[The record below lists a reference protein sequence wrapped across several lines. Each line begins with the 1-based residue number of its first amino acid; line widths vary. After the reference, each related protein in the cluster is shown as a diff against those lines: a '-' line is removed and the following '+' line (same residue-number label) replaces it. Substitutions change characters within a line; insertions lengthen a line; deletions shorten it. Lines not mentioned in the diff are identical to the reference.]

1 MRLSRGQS
9 WAAGTALAVLF
20 GFTLFQ
26 ASWIAAKPIGK
37 PKLIADRGAE
47 PVRDASGCSSSANGG
62 FMTVYAGPDVSALQ
76 LAAGLGGDAVRVK
89 TERVGNDVVITRQF
103 KSTCAADT
111 NSARGS
117 IGEATAALTKPEI
130 LWHPANA
137 ADAAS
142 IIAALPAPATN
153 TPATN
158 TPAPKSGEADRNIF
172 MGDDA
177 TIAAVKKAR
186 PNSLAFSIGMA
197 RQCQA
202 DYKLSGMIGSVPET
216 CKNGVMLLAINEVG
230 MTLWGWPNR
239 FMARMEAAKTRVIIA
254 ESINAGTIT
263 GLTKVEQYNDIAN
276 SFNGYIWIDNIADL
290 GPALK
295 R

>member
-9 WAAGTALAVLF
+9 WTAGTALAVLF

-47 PVRDASGCSSSANGG
+47 PVRDASGCSSSANAGY
-62 FMTVYAGPDVSALQ
+62 MTVYAGPDVSALQ

-89 TERVGNDVVITRQF
+89 TERVGNDVVVTRQF
-103 KSTCAADT
+103 VSKCAADT
-111 NSARGS
+111 NSARGTVT
-117 IGEATAALTKPEI
+117 EASAALTKPEI
-130 LWHPANA
+130 FWHPANA
-137 ADAAS
+137 ADATS
-142 IIAALPAPATN
+142 IIAALPAP
-153 TPATN
+153 
-158 TPAPKSGEADRNIF
+158 KQGEADRNVFI
-172 MGDDA
+172 GDNT

-186 PNSLAFSIGMA
+186 PNGLSFSIAKA
-197 RQCQA
+197 RGCA
-202 DYKLSGMIGSVPET
+202 SDYKLSGMVGSVPET
-216 CKNGVMLLAINEVG
+216 CKNGVMLLGINEVG

-239 FMARMEAAKTRVIIA
+239 FMARMDAAKTRVIIA
-254 ESINAGTIT
+254 ESINDSAIK
-263 GLTKVEQYNDIAN
+263 GLTTVEQYGDIAN
-276 SFNGYIWIDNIADL
+276 SFNGYIWIDNISDL

>member
-1 MRLSRGQS
+1 MHLSRGQS

-26 ASWIAAKPIGK
+26 ASWIAAKPIGN

-62 FMTVYAGPDVSALQ
+62 YMTVYAGPDVSALQ

-89 TERVGNDVVITRQF
+89 TERAGNNVVVVRQF
-103 KSTCAADT
+103 ESKCAADT
-111 NSARGS
+111 NSARGTVS
-117 IGEATAALTKPEI
+117 EATAALTKPEI
-130 LWHPANA
+130 FWHPANA
-137 ADAAS
+137 ADAVS
-142 IIAALPAPATN
+142 IIAELPAS
-153 TPATN
+153 
-158 TPAPKSGEADRNIF
+158 KQDEVDRNVFI
-172 MGDDA
+172 GDDA

-186 PNSLAFSIGMA
+186 PTGLAFSIAKA
-197 RQCQA
+197 RQCA
-202 DYKLSGMIGSVPET
+202 GDYKISGIIGSVPET
-216 CKNGVMLLAINEVG
+216 CKNGVMLLGIDEVG

-239 FMARMEAAKTRVIIA
+239 FMARMGAAKTRVIIA
-254 ESINAGTIT
+254 ESINAGKIT
-263 GLTKVEQYNDIAN
+263 GLTQVEQYNDIAN